1 MDKWIVAP
9 LWPGPEREREEREY
23 YCGPGAQQPAT
34 SPELQIRRCKIDDT
48 LHFSHYGF
56 LFFAAPASFHAH
68 SFLASLFVYRAFV
81 YQLFLSLCKE
91 YGKKLVD
98 TQSRARLSDVL
109 SKNNLMSSHADIQ
122 TVKSI
127 CCLLPMI
134 QYPMSNESGSWQL
147 IWSPRYFL
155 LSTSPMFVIVTCQL
169 LGLCGSVAV

>member
-1 MDKWIVAP
+1 MQWALGTVGRVPTDGQVDSGAT
-9 LWPGPEREREEREY
+9 LTGPREREEREY

-48 LHFSHYGF
+48 LHFSYYGF

-68 SFLASLFVYRAFV
+68 SFFASLFVYRAFV

-109 SKNNLMSSHADIQ
+109 SKNNVMSLHADIQ

-127 CCLLPMI
+127 CRLLPMI
-134 QYPMSNESGSWQL
+134 QCPLANNLISYLFSPAHQSNVCDCVMPTVVPL
-147 IWSPRYFL
+147 
-155 LSTSPMFVIVTCQL
+155 
-169 LGLCGSVAV
+169 